1 MGNSAYPGIRKK
13 GAQLGNNNA
22 IKYGFYSRY
31 FKRRDITDLQKHDFE
46 GLKDEIE
53 LFRVQ
58 IRRISEMS
66 ADIKNLHEALDFLN
80 CFSRACYSLSCLL
93 RTYYFVFNDK
103 DDSASDFMKA
113 INEYRL
119 EREAEEAAKNEPPYP
134 PFKVLPPA
142 QLEEEPIE

>member
-1 MGNSAYPGIRKK
+1 MENSEDPGKRRK

-22 IKYGFYSRY
+22 IKNGFYSRY
-31 FKRRDITDLQKHDFE
+31 YKRRDITDLQKHDFE

-80 CFSRACYSLSCLL
+80 CFSHAFHSLSRLV
-93 RTYYFVFNDK
+93 RTNHFVFKSQDG
-103 DDSASDFMKA
+103 SSDIQKA
-113 INEYRL
+113 LNEVLL
-119 EREAEEAAKNEPPYP
+119 ERGAEWAAKNEPPSP
-134 PFKVLPPA
+134 SPA
-142 QLEEEPIE
+142 KLEEEPTG